1 MISKKVWLTIPT
13 VLLPYFAL
21 LTLATVFLSTKTP
34 FFKWVMES
42 VFRGNAIL
50 LIAAFILYCLLAAV
64 LNAVFLID
72 ALCNKTDA
80 LFLAK
85 CYMIVKLIQ
94 IPGYALV
101 FVLGVLCAITI
112 VTIPFS
118 VALFFIDCFSL
129 LLSGLGVA
137 SAVVRAIRQGIFK
150 PKEILWALIAQFV
163 FCIDVVAS
171 IVLCVHLKNRKAVA
185 QKQSLA

>member
-1 MISKKVWLTIPT
+1 MISKRVWLTIPT

-21 LTLATVFLSTKTP
+21 FTLATVFLSTKTS

-42 VFRGNAIL
+42 VFCGNAIL

-64 LNAVFLID
+64 LNAVFLIGG
-72 ALCNKTDA
+72 LCNKTDA

-85 CYMIVKLIQ
+85 YYMTVKLIQ
-94 IPGYALV
+94 IPGYALI

-118 VALFFIDCFSL
+118 VALFFVDCFSL

-137 SAVVRAIRQGIFK
+137 SAAVRAIRQGIFK
-150 PKEILWALIAQFV
+150 PKEILWVLITQFI
-163 FCIDVVAS
+163 FCIDVVAA
-171 IVLCVHLKNRKAVA
+171 IILYVNLKNRKAVA
-185 QKQSLA
+185 QKQPLN